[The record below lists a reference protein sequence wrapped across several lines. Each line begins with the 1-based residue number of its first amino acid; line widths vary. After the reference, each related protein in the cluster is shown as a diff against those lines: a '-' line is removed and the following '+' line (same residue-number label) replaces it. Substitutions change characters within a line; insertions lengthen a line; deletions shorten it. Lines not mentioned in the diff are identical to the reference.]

1 MGAFDPIITYDKA
14 AYIET
19 ETGNKVSRKA
29 LITGATNIVVAG
41 KSIICASS
49 ILRGDLRRSTA
60 GQHVVISM
68 GRYCVIGEGAVVR
81 PPGKIYKGT
90 FTFYPVRIADFVHI
104 GSNCIVE
111 AAQIG
116 NCVEIGEGSIIVH
129 LAVIEPGT
137 VLPEGTVVSSLSVW
151 AGNPGHMVGDL
162 PETHQEM
169 MENKCKAHYQRF
181 RPA

>member
-90 FTFYPVRIADFVHI
+90 FTFYPGKFVVI
-104 GSNCIVE
+104 KD
-111 AAQIG
+111 
-116 NCVEIGEGSIIVH
+116 